1 MRQVGQVGLMSSKG
15 FDIAVFLLSENQL
28 LCEALSR
35 VLALK
40 PNISIVGSAS
50 FSQGTVNQIVAANPD
65 VVLFDSLTTALATD
79 DLISSL
85 RRNLPNLKV
94 VLFGMDCDQ
103 EKFLLA
109 VSRGVVGYLL
119 KDASTRELADAIRAV
134 ARGEAVCPPT
144 LCRVPFESVSRV
156 GSWQPGVQVRK
167 NLGLTRRE
175 QQLIQLVSQ
184 GLTNKEIGTHLYL
197 SEQTIKNHL
206 RRMLRKIGA
215 TDRLEAVEVCRA
227 QGFWS

>member
-1 MRQVGQVGLMSSKG
+1 MNSKR
-15 FDIAVFLLSENQL
+15 FDIEVFLLSENRL

-35 VLALK
+35 VLAIK
-40 PNISIVGSAS
+40 SNISIVGNAP
-50 FSQGTVNQIVAANPD
+50 FSQEAVYDIVAANPD
-65 VVLFDSLTTALATD
+65 IVLFDSLTTALATD
-79 DLISSL
+79 DLIASL
-85 RRNLPNLKV
+85 RRNLPDLKV
-94 VLFGMDCDQ
+94 VLFGMDCDA

-109 VSRGVVGYLL
+109 VRRGVVGYLL
-119 KDASTRELADAIRAV
+119 KDASTRDLADAIRAV

-144 LCRVPFESVSRV
+144 LCRALFESVSRS

-184 GLTNKEIGTHLYL
+184 GLTNKEIGAHLYL

>member
-1 MRQVGQVGLMSSKG
+1 MSSKG
-15 FDIAVFLLSENQL
+15 FDIGVFLLSENQL

-40 PNISIVGSAS
+40 PNISIVGTAR
-50 FSQGTVNQIVAANPD
+50 FSQEAVNQIVTANPD

-85 RRNLPNLKV
+85 QRNIPNLKV
-94 VLFGMDCDQ
+94 VLFGMDSDR

-144 LCRVPFESVSRV
+144 LCHVLFESVSRA

>member
-1 MRQVGQVGLMSSKG
+1 MCSEQSGVE
-15 FDIAVFLLSENQL
+15 VFLLSENRL

-35 VLALK
+35 VLAAK
-40 PNISIVGSAS
+40 SHIRVVGSAP
-50 FSQGTVNQIVAANPD
+50 FSRETLHDIYAASPD
-65 VVLFDSLTTALATD
+65 VLLFDSLTTALSTD
-79 DLISSL
+79 DLVPSL
-85 RRNLPNLKV
+85 RRNIPNLKV
-94 VLFGMDCDQ
+94 VLFGMDGDE

-109 VSRGVVGYLL
+109 VNRGVVGYVL
-119 KDASTRELADAIRAV
+119 KDASARELADAIRAV

-144 LCRVPFESVSRV
+144 LCRVLFESVARL
-156 GSWQPGVQVRK
+156 GAWQPGLQVRK

-184 GLTNKEIGTHLYL
+184 GLTNKEIGIQLFL

-227 QGFWS
+227 QGFWT

>member
-1 MRQVGQVGLMSSKG
+1 MNSER
-15 FDIAVFLLSENQL
+15 FDIEVFLLSENRL

-35 VLALK
+35 VLAIK
-40 PNISIVGSAS
+40 SNISIVGNAP
-50 FSQGTVNQIVAANPD
+50 FSEEAVYDIVAANPD
-65 VVLFDSLTTALATD
+65 IVLFDSLTTALATD
-79 DLISSL
+79 DLIASL
-85 RRNLPNLKV
+85 RRNLPDLKV
-94 VLFGMDCDQ
+94 VLFGMDCDA

-109 VSRGVVGYLL
+109 VRRGVVGYLL
-119 KDASTRELADAIRAV
+119 KDASTRDLADAIRAV

-144 LCRVPFESVSRV
+144 LCRALFESVSRSR
-156 GSWQPGVQVRK
+156 SWQPGVQVRK